1 MLLKK
6 KRNEAR
12 DFFFVRHSI
21 SLAFAT
27 LLYLAYVFARW
38 TATHCQCLEAKWALV
53 FVNTNEWTQF
63 SMNTRTSNTNIN
75 IGHRSFLLPNFS
87 RKEEKHITSYHA
99 THLLCIQNNT
109 TVYLK
114 NLYIPRNL
122 LYCTTTSVYCKT
134 NSPMKCCYTND
145 FML

>member
-38 TATHCQCLEAKWALV
+38 TATHCQCLEEVSISLCQYQWMDTI
-53 FVNTNEWTQF
+53 FHEY
-63 SMNTRTSNTNIN
+63 TSHNTNIN